1 MMKKIL
7 YCCIAV
13 ILAGSCGNDEQNGS
27 QETATEKPQPDKIEQ
42 LSWVLGTWQ
51 NVTPEG
57 TFTEHW
63 ERAGDGLFSG
73 HGSFVS
79 PKGDTLFSEYIKL
92 EAVNDTLYYKP
103 VVSGQNDGKE
113 TVFAGTRISAD
124 EAVFE
129 NPAHDFPQRIIYKKP
144 TDSTLYARIEGKQN
158 GVDKQEEYSFK
169 KTK

>member
-1 MMKKIL
+1 MMKKIV

-13 ILAGSCGNDEQNGS
+13 IFASSCGTDEQKGS
-27 QETATEKPQPDKIEQ
+27 QDTSTETPVLNKIEQ
-42 LSWVLGTWQ
+42 LNWVLGTWQ
-51 NVTPEG
+51 NVTPDG

-63 ERAGDGLFSG
+63 ERAGEGLFSG

-79 PKGDTLFSEYIKL
+79 PKGDTLFSEYIEL

-113 TVFAGTRISAD
+113 TVFEGTAISSD

-129 NPAHDFPQRIIYKKP
+129 NPAHDFPQRIIYQKP
-144 TDSTLYARIEGKQN
+144 TDSTLYARIEGIKD
-158 GVDKQEEYSFK
+158 GVEKQEEFSFK
-169 KTK
+169 KVK